1 MNMQI
6 DNSAVT
12 GLALGSVI
20 APPMLTV
27 SVGNIGERMKAN
39 NTRKTKRTVARIT
52 VTFQPTESSQRLLD
66 VADQANL
73 NRSELLNAL
82 IEKHLPSLLR
92 EQVSLIESALDSLR
106 KV

>member
-1 MNMQI
+1 MQI

-12 GLALGSVI
+12 GLALGGVI

-52 VTFQPTESSQRLLD
+52 VTFQPTEPSQRLLD
-66 VADQANL
+66 VADKANL
-73 NRSELLNAL
+73 NRSELLNSL

-92 EQVSLIESALDSLR
+92 EQVSLIEEALESLK

>member
-1 MNMQI
+1 MQV

-12 GLALGSVI
+12 GLTLGGGN
-20 APPMLTV
+20 APPMLTM

-39 NTRKTKRTVARIT
+39 NTREEKRNVARIT
-52 VTFQPTESSQRLLD
+52 VTFQPTEPSQRLLD
-66 VADQANL
+66 VADKANL
-73 NRSELLNAL
+73 NRSELLNSL

-92 EQVSLIESALDSLR
+92 EQVSLIEEALESLK

>member
-6 DNSAVT
+6 DNSGTVDIAFGGV
-12 GLALGSVI
+12 V

-52 VTFQPTESSQRLLD
+52 VTFQPTEPSQRLLD

-73 NRSELLNAL
+73 NRSELLNSL

>member
-1 MNMQI
+1 MQI
-6 DNSAVT
+6 DNSGTVDIAFGGVVT
-12 GLALGSVI
+12 
-20 APPMLTV
+20 PPMLTV

-52 VTFQPTESSQRLLD
+52 VTFQPTEPSQRLLD

-73 NRSELLNAL
+73 NRSELLNSL